1 VREIRKPEEVM
12 VDVAAAGVRGL
23 LGAFEA
29 GIRAIVGPSR
39 RQATAWREAARVAGL
54 AAVEESRDGLAGWA
68 GPLRVRLERYA
79 DKDSRGTRITISGPA
94 MPAGLTV
101 RPEGV
106 LSLIRGARGVREVE
120 IGHDTFDAAAW
131 VEGSPALARAV
142 LDAGTRQSLR
152 ALFEGRLH
160 RAGHSPLFASGRV
173 EDGVLRVDV
182 LEAPPRAPGFGE
194 SRDPGGEPGAYVYLS
209 GLEHLGE
216 ALAPTIALARRL
228 ATPAD
233 VPRRLAENMKSEPV
247 AGVRVAVLA
256 TLLREFPDHP
266 ATREVLVAA
275 REDPDAE
282 VRLRDG
288 IALGPEGRDVLLA
301 LAGGEGAPDETTQRA
316 VAALGGRLTTPE
328 AEAILRNALRT
339 RRHGTARAC
348 LSLLGQRRGAQVVTM
363 LVKVLAVETP
373 ELAAAAA
380 DALGATGERAAGRAL
395 RAALDSPDAGVRVA
409 AARALGRVG
418 TAAAVGRLREAE
430 SGDSALR
437 RAARQAIA
445 AIQAR
450 LAGAAPGQLSL
461 AGGEAGQL
469 SIVEGEH
476 GQLSLAPSSR
486 GASTASGDEGSAVT
500 PADPPG
506 HGQGQQTADCG
517 QQGIPRDRAGRAIPR
532 VTE

>member
-1 VREIRKPEEVM
+1 VTRLGELVS
-12 VDVAAAGVRGL
+12 VL
-23 LGAFEA
+23 LGRDRT
-29 GIRAIVGPSR
+29 RAMR
-39 RQATAWREAARVAGL
+39 REAARVAGL
-54 AAVEESRDGLAGWA
+54 AAVEESRDGLIGWA
-68 GPLRVRLERYA
+68 GPLRVRLERF
-79 DKDSRGTRITISGPA
+79 SGSEGRGTRVTVSGPA

-101 RPEGV
+101 RPEG
-106 LSLIRGARGVREVE
+106 LGSMIRGARGVREVE

-160 RAGHSPLFASGRV
+160 RAGHSPFFASGRV
-173 EDGVLRVDV
+173 EDGALRVDV
-182 LEAPPRAPGFGE
+182 LEAPPRARGFGE
-194 SRDPGGEPGAYVYLS
+194 SRDQEPGAYVYLS

-216 ALAPTIALARRL
+216 ALALTIALARRL

-233 VPRRLAENMKSEPV
+233 VPRRLADNMKSEPV
-247 AGVRVAVLA
+247 AGVRVEVLA
-256 TLLREFPDHP
+256 TLVREFPDHP
-266 ATREVLVAA
+266 ATREALLAA

-282 VRLRDG
+282 VRLRAG

-348 LSLLGQRRGAQVVTM
+348 LSLLGQRRGAQVVA
-363 LVKVLAVETP
+363 LLAKVLAVEAP

-380 DALGATGERAAGRAL
+380 DALGATGEAAAERAL
-395 RAALDSPDAGVRVA
+395 LAALDGPDAGVRAA

-430 SGDSALR
+430 SGDPALR

-461 AGGEAGQL
+461 AGAEAGQL
-469 SIVEGEH
+469 SLAADGT
-476 GQLSLAPSSR
+476 GRLSFAEREAALARDDRR
-486 GASTASGDEGSAVT
+486 GT
-500 PADPPG
+500 
-506 HGQGQQTADCG
+506 
-517 QQGIPRDRAGRAIPR
+517 
-532 VTE
+532 